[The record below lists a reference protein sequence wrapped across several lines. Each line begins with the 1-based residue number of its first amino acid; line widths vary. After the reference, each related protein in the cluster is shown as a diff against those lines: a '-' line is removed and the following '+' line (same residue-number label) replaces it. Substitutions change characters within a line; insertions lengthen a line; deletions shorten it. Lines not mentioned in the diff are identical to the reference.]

1 MSIFKNPESC
11 PNCVHKDV
19 CMYKKDY
26 AKFVADL
33 EKDDRLLPAG
43 VDFIEPLVVTCK
55 YFYQPVSAR
64 LAQIEKKPIIHE
76 YD

>member
-33 EKDDRLLPAG
+33 EKIISFYLLEW
-43 VDFIEPLVVTCK
+43 ILSNRWLLLVNTIAV
-55 YFYQPVSAR
+55 FQF
-64 LAQIEKKPIIHE
+64 Q
-76 YD
+76 

>member
-19 CMYKKDY
+19 CMYKNDY

-33 EKDDRLLPAG
+33 EKDDQLLPAG
-43 VDFIEPLVVTCK
+43 VDFIKPLVVTCK
-55 YFYQPVSAR
+55 YYQP
-64 LAQIEKKPIIHE
+64 AQHRNVIYNTRSNVE
-76 YD
+76 

>member
-11 PNCVHKDV
+11 PNCIHKDV

-55 YFYQPVSAR
+55 YYRP
-64 LAQIEKKPIIHE
+64 AQHINVIYNTRSNAE
-76 YD
+76 

>member
-19 CMYKKDY
+19 CMYKQDY
-26 AKFVADL
+26 TQLVAYL

-43 VDFIEPLVVTCK
+43 VDFIEPRFIACK
-55 YFYQPVSAR
+55 YYKGVIRSNV
-64 LAQIEKKPIIHE
+64 E
-76 YD
+76 